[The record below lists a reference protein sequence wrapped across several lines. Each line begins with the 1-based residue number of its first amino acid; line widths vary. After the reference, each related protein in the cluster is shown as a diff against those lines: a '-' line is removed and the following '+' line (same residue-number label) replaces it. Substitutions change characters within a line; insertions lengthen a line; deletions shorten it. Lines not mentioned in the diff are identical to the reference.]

1 MSKQPLYPHIP
12 GKKKETPK
20 ERVDPETGMTQSEKI
35 QWLRDLGVPTAKN
48 KRPNRSRSD
57 ECPIC
62 SGTGR
67 LRGRICPNC
76 AGHGTIA

>member
-1 MSKQPLYPHIP
+1 MVKKEPLYPHIP
-12 GKKKETPK
+12 ESKKK
-20 ERVDPETGMTQSEKI
+20 D
-35 QWLRDLGVPTAKN
+35 
-48 KRPNRSRSD
+48 KRPSRSHFE

-62 SGTGR
+62 NSTSR

>member
-1 MSKQPLYPHIP
+1 MSKEPLYPHIP
-12 GKKKETPK
+12 KSEIIRDKKPK
-20 ERVDPETGMTQSEKI
+20 
-35 QWLRDLGVPTAKN
+35 
-48 KRPNRSRSD
+48 RSRPE